1 MPLLV
6 PTSIHAVVWEGVVK
20 YRLWCWRSVFAFA
33 FGGGGADLTVL
44 VCARCWGLCGE
55 EVVKYMLWC
64 WRSIFASDLGEGCW
78 HYGEGLCSLLGGCV
92 VTSFLYLF
100 GFCLLH
106 GCCLIDMY
114 TYLSLFLFMPL
125 PPTFH
130 AFHSLCIYWMK
141 TRSERRLAWTI
152 MREKT
157 IIIWISMYRS
167 RVSKCTVTHAVYSCS
182 WYLSLYCSA
191 KHKFYHGQMMD

>member
-1 MPLLV
+1 LHLLLEV
-6 PTSIHAVVWEGVVK
+6 GV
-20 YRLWCWRSVFAFA
+20 
-33 FGGGGADLTVL
+33 LTLRCGFVL
-44 VCARCWGLCGE
+44 VVGGLCG
-55 EVVKYMLWC
+55 
-64 WRSIFASDLGEGCW
+64 DL
-78 HYGEGLCSLLGGCV
+78 
-92 VTSFLYLF
+92 FLYLF

-106 GCCLIDMY
+106 GCSLIDIY

-157 IIIWISMYRS
+157 ILIWISMYRS
-167 RVSKCTVTHAVYSCS
+167 RVSKCTVTQAVYSCS
-182 WYLSLYCSA
+182 RYLSLYCSA
-191 KHKFYHGQMMD
+191 KHKFDHGQMMD